1 MITLE
6 LRRDHVLIVVP
17 DGDTDHA
24 FAVPNDGSE
33 AYRRLRA
40 AAEASSSPQALVAA
54 TRPPEQGAPQTIT
67 DDAPTPIEGVPHH
80 PPDTREPDTWV
91 DALVNVGRD
100 AREYVNAT
108 PDAQEKISRGLG
120 FLRSASGS
128 TRMRRGG
135 K

>member
-17 DGDTDHA
+17 DGDTEHA
-24 FAVPNDGSE
+24 FAVPDDGSE
-33 AYRRLRA
+33 AYRRLRQ
-40 AAEASSSPQALVAA
+40 AAEASTSPRALVAA
-54 TRPPEQGAPQTIT
+54 TRPPEQGTPQTIH
-67 DDAPTPIEGVPHH
+67 DDAPTPIEGVPHA
-80 PPDTREPDTWV
+80 PDTREPDTWV

-100 AREYVNAT
+100 AREYVDAT
-108 PDAQEKISRGLG
+108 PEAQEKISRGLG